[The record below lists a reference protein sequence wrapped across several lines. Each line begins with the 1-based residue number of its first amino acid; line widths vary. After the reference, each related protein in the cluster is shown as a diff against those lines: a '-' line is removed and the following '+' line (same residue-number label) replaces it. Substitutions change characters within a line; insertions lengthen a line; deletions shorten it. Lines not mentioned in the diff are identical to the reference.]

1 VGILAL
7 HLREAKSGRTAP
19 PKCGLGPSLRIV
31 QNEAAYSTAS
41 TWWIPCLFRTEALL
55 STTITSYD
63 GGIVTTPQQYVH
75 PKNVQELQAILRDRQ
90 TYPSPVR
97 AMGSNHSLT
106 PCAASTGTIVSMDG
120 FTRILKIDEAK
131 KTLTAQAGVQLVDAA
146 AALRKKGLQF
156 MLNIEI
162 GNLTL
167 GSAACCQTKD
177 ALDGVELGQVN
188 SYVTGIKW
196 VSPSGELME
205 ASETKNPELLPYIRA
220 SYGLAGIVYEMTF
233 KLKPIEII
241 SFNYDVRDV
250 DDLKD
255 SIIKKAISE
264 NQSIVMWT
272 VGDHIVIQSRNK
284 AKKLKHEFLGDAR
297 EFGWNFLAA
306 YTGRGIRDRLSET
319 GIGKIKENLWSGVEL
334 AFYRVLSAGGGFTL
348 EAPDKTINYS
358 KTPQSARYAF
368 TFWAFPRADYVTNLK
383 DYVKWAADYYKQ
395 TKFRCNMPLGSYFIR
410 KDRSSLLS
418 YTWDGDIISL
428 DPIHAPSEREPDA
441 WPTFLRAF
449 NEWAHQRGGIPLL
462 NQSPFVKKEHVVA
475 AYGDRWKT
483 LGEWLQTIDPD
494 RRMVNEFFA
503 ELL

>member
-1 VGILAL
+1 
-7 HLREAKSGRTAP
+7 
-19 PKCGLGPSLRIV
+19 
-31 QNEAAYSTAS
+31 
-41 TWWIPCLFRTEALL
+41 L

-63 GGIVTTPQQYVH
+63 GGIVTTPQQHVH
-75 PKNVQELQAILRDRQ
+75 PKSVQELQEILRDREK
-90 TYPSPVR
+90 YPGPVR

-120 FTRILKIDEAK
+120 FTKIVKIDTAK
-131 KTLTAQAGVQLVDAA
+131 KTLTAQAGLQLVDAT

-177 ALDGVELGQVN
+177 SLDGVELGQVN

-220 SYGLAGIVYEMTF
+220 SYGLAGIVYEVTF

-241 SFNYDVRDV
+241 NFNYDIHVVER
-250 DDLKD
+250 LKD
-255 SIIKKAISE
+255 SIVKKAISE
-264 NQSIVMWT
+264 NQSIVLWT

-284 AKKLKHEFLGDAR
+284 AKKLKHEFLADAR

-306 YTGRGIRDRLSET
+306 YTGRAIRDRFGGT
-319 GIGKIKENLWSGVEL
+319 GIDKIKEDLWSGVEL
-334 AFYRVLSAGGGFTL
+334 AFYRVLSAGGGITL

-383 DYVKWAADYYKQ
+383 DYVKWADDYYKR

-418 YTWDGDIISL
+418 YTWNGDIISL
-428 DPIHAPSEREPDA
+428 DPIHAPSDREPDA
-441 WPTFLRAF
+441 WPTFLKAF
-449 NEWAHQRGGIPLL
+449 NEWAHERGGIPLL

-475 AYGDRWKT
+475 AYGDRWKK
-483 LGEWLQTIDPD
+483 LGDWLRTVDPD

>member
-1 VGILAL
+1 M
-7 HLREAKSGRTAP
+7 
-19 PKCGLGPSLRIV
+19 
-31 QNEAAYSTAS
+31 
-41 TWWIPCLFRTEALL
+41 
-55 STTITSYD
+55 STTITNYD
-63 GGIVTTPQQYVH
+63 GGIVTTPQQHVH
-75 PKNVQELQAILRDRQ
+75 PKSVQELQEILRDRQ
-90 TYPSPVR
+90 KYPSPVR
-97 AMGSNHSLT
+97 ALGSNHSLT

-120 FTRILKIDEAK
+120 FTRIVKIDEAK
-131 KTLTAQAGVQLVDAA
+131 KTLTAQAGLQLVDAA

-162 GNLTL
+162 GNITL

-205 ASETKNPELLPYIRA
+205 ASETKNPELLPFIRA
-220 SYGLAGIVYEMTF
+220 SYGLAGIVYEVTF

-241 SFNYDVRDV
+241 NFNYDVREV
-250 DDLKD
+250 KALKD

-284 AKKLKHEFLGDAR
+284 AKKLKHQFLADAR

-306 YTGRGIRDRLSET
+306 YTGRGIRDRFSDSA
-319 GIGKIKENLWSGVEL
+319 IGKLKEGLWSGVEL
-334 AFYRVLSAGGGFTL
+334 AFYRLLSAGGGFTL

-368 TFWAFPRADYVTNLK
+368 TFWAFPRADYATNLK
-383 DYVKWAADYYKQ
+383 DYVKWADDYYKQ

-428 DPIHAPSEREPDA
+428 DPIHAPSDREPDA
-441 WPTFLRAF
+441 WPAFLKAF
-449 NEWAHQRGGIPLL
+449 NDWAHQRGGIPLL
-462 NQSPFVKKEHVVA
+462 NQSPFVTKEHVVA
-475 AYGDRWKT
+475 AYGDRWKK
-483 LGEWLQTIDPD
+483 LGEWLRTIDPD